1 LVTVSLAIAR
11 RCARV
16 RQNLR
21 SRGRRVNQRAMDLL
35 IAATALEDEL
45 TLVTGNI
52 EDYQDIAGLD
62 IYEN

>member
-1 LVTVSLAIAR
+1 
-11 RCARV
+11 
-16 RQNLR
+16 
-21 SRGRRVNQRAMDLL
+21 MDLL